1 MGVIQGAVRVPSLS
15 ASAGNTNLDAL
26 QGKAGDLVVSELH
39 GKYFTQTYNGNT
51 FIGSTTNAGVAIPAD
66 NATAMTFG
74 VWNPVGSNR
83 LLVPIHYRAGIVT
96 LGTRVV
102 SALGWAF
109 VLNCG
114 SGIATGSSITA
125 FTETAP
131 RNALIGAGVV
141 STMKFGL
148 AATITAVTNYL
159 WMGLYHDLPGGG
171 SAPALI
177 MDFDGSLALLPGNAM
192 FVISGDAATG
202 STYAQ
207 SLVWAEVA
215 L

>member
-1 MGVIQGAVRVPSLS
+1 MIIQGAVRVPSLS
-15 ASAGNTNLDAL
+15 ASASNVNLDIL
-26 QGKAGDLVVSELH
+26 QGKAGDVIIAELH

-74 VWNPVGSNR
+74 VWNPVGSNK
-83 LLVPIHYRAGIVT
+83 LLVPVHYRAGIVT

-102 SALGWAF
+102 SSLGLAF

-114 SGIATGSSITA
+114 SGIATGSPITA
-125 FTETAP
+125 FTETTP
-131 RNALIGAGVV
+131 RNALIGGGVI
-141 STMKFGL
+141 SGMKFGL

-159 WMGLYHDLPGGG
+159 WMGLYHDLAGGG
-171 SAPALI
+171 SAPPLVV
-177 MDFDGSLALLPGNAM
+177 DFDGTLALLPGNAM
-192 FVISGDAATG
+192 FVISADAATG

-207 SLVWAEVA
+207 SLIWTEVA

>member
-1 MGVIQGAVRVPSLS
+1 MIIQGGVRVPSLGAS
-15 ASAGNTNLDAL
+15 ASNTNLDAL
-26 QGKAGDLVVSELH
+26 QGKAGELIISQLH
-39 GKYFTQTYNGNT
+39 GKYFTNTYNGNT
-51 FIGSTTNAGVAIPAD
+51 YIGSTTNAGVAIPAD

-83 LLVPIHYRAGIVT
+83 LLVPVHYRAGIVT

-102 SALGWAF
+102 SSLGLAF

-114 SGIATGSSITA
+114 SGIATGSPITA
-125 FTETAP
+125 FTETTP
-131 RNALIGAGVV
+131 RNSLIGAGQV

-148 AATITAVTNYL
+148 AATITAVTNYMWL
-159 WMGLYHDLPGGG
+159 GLYHDLAAGG
-171 SAPALI
+171 SAPPLI
-177 MDFDGSLALLPGNAM
+177 VDFDGSLALLPGNAM
-192 FVISGDAATG
+192 FVISADAATG

-207 SLVWAEVA
+207 TLVWTEVA